1 MGILSNRVRKEDLKH
16 GDHIYSW
23 RSAYTYAHHGIYM
36 ADNRVIHFTRG
47 RNEELG
53 TGTYIDYLLSS
64 SRPTSTDGDCPDCGL
79 NGESNGVVLSCL
91 TCFLADCPLYRFQ
104 YGENTVTFLVKARG
118 GTCTLAVADSAEVV
132 IHRAK
137 YLYDNGF
144 GLYHLFHNNCE
155 DFAIYCKTGLLA
167 VDNSFI
173 GRSGQ
178 AASFIGAPLAAVV
191 SSPLKFIMT
200 NPWGMA
206 AASAG
211 VYFFYRYATDIGIRK
226 DVVKISVEDLAVNM
240 GWAQQVRQA
249 QQAATSSVLKMETC
263 VCCPASTLHQPAASA
278 PCPALAAVA
287 AVASIACA
295 AHSI

>member
-1 MGILSNRVRKEDLKH
+1 MGVLTNRVAKEDLKF

-23 RSAYTYAHHGIYM
+23 RSAYTYAHHGIYVE
-36 ADNRVIHFTRG
+36 DNKVVHFTRG

-53 TGTYIDYLLSS
+53 TGTYIDFLLSS
-64 SRPTSTDGDCPDCGL
+64 SRPASTNETCPDCGL
-79 NGESNGVVLSCL
+79 TGESNGVVMSCL
-91 TCFLADCPLYRFQ
+91 ACFLADCPLYRFQ
-104 YGENTVTFLVKARG
+104 YGESTLTFLVKARG
-118 GTCTLAVADSAEVV
+118 GTCTLAHADPAEIVL
-132 IHRAK
+132 HRAK

-144 GLYHLFHNNCE
+144 GFYHLFHNNCE

-167 VDNSFI
+167 VDNTFI

-178 AASFIGAPLAAVV
+178 AASFLGAPFAAVI
-191 SSPLKFIMT
+191 SSPLKFMMT

-226 DVVKISVEDLAVNM
+226 DVVKIAVEDLAVNM
-240 GWAQQVRQA
+240 GWAQQA
-249 QQAATSSVLKMETC
+249 QQAASQVLSSGEVTQTC
-263 VCCPASTLHQPAASA
+263 GGLPIPKADAQPSVSA
-278 PCPALAAVA
+278 PSLAVPVA
-287 AVASIACA
+287 TVLSCS